1 MAETIAE
8 MRLPTQ
14 ELRDDIPFYTK
25 TLGMKLDMIYPA
37 DDPRIGVFS
46 GHGLRLRIER
56 GAPESPGTLR
66 ILTEDPDGF
75 AGGERSLTAPNG
87 NAVWTRTT
95 RTVGVVAR

>member
-46 GHGLRLRIER
+46 GHGLRLHQFRT
-56 GAPESPGTLR
+56 GAAA
-66 ILTEDPDGF
+66 DHHAA
-75 AGGERSLTAPNG
+75 AGHPASLTRLWSRMCESMVHAS
-87 NAVWTRTT
+87 
-95 RTVGVVAR
+95 